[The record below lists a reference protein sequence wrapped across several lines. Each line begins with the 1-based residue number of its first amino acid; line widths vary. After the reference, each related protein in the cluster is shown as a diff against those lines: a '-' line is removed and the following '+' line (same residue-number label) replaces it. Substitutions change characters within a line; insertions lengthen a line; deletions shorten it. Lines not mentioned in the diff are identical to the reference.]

1 MTQIRQKAFSHRIE
15 EYLHNS
21 ESFDKQKFDSSLYQ
35 IVNQNRNLIA
45 AVGPSSRAV
54 KVIRG
59 LCFSEHIELVMIL
72 IDRAYRGLVNQTG
85 TRAFALAI
93 AKALQTYAEP
103 LTDGDYACFPY
114 PYFLLHGLGKTTTEA
129 VVWQIEEN
137 SRVIHETLA
146 IRAQFIEK
154 FGGPVYLEQSMM
166 MLMEEGATEDTSG
179 ICCYLARASEQQP
192 HGTDCSYIAK
202 ASFFLDTSKKE
213 ITVITIQGQRI
224 QQGNKARSREFARL
238 GHRLQMD
245 PRAYV
250 LKNICEIGRQEAY
263 QKIRVIKP
271 RKHPMFVDNHC
282 GFKARYDPI
291 IRQAG
296 ITTESGCYLESD
308 LSAPT
313 EQ

>member
-250 LKNICEIGRQEAY
+250 LKNICEIGRQDAY

-296 ITTESGCYLESD
+296 ITTESSCYLESD